1 MDKVERTAMTRL
13 IGYARVSTT
22 DQEAGL
28 SAQMRD
34 LEAAG
39 VGTMF
44 TEKTSAVGGRVRLE
58 NALAFL
64 QSGDTLV
71 VTKLDR
77 LARNVAHLCEI
88 VERIKARGASLRILA
103 MGLDTGTPTG
113 TLMLNVLGAVAQF
126 EREIMLERQREGIAK
141 AKAAGKYKGRVG
153 VDAAKVKAFCKTI
166 VDNAPAQL
174 GREADT
180 PTVFRT
186 AAGHFEISVRQV
198 QRIVRGK

>member
-1 MDKVERTAMTRL
+1 MTRL

-28 SAQMRD
+28 SAQLRE
-34 LEAAG
+34 LCAVVPPSP
-39 VGTMF
+39 VGHVVHEMA
-44 TEKTSAVGGRVRLE
+44 SAVGERPVLDRAVTMLG
-58 NALAFL
+58 A
-64 QSGDTLV
+64 GDVLV

-141 AKAAGKYKGRVG
+141 AKAAGKYRGR
-153 VDAAKVKAFCKTI
+153 AAKHDPEAVKRDVAFLSEKK
-166 VDNAPAQL
+166 
-174 GREADT
+174 GWDT
-180 PTVFRT
+180 GSAIAET
-186 AAGHFEISVRQV
+186 ALVRGMSVRQV